1 MPSSVS
7 LPYVEPDLPP
17 VFLVP
22 ATRPLQWVARGL
34 RDVLAAPVPT
44 LLHGVIVALAGW
56 VAALLGAR
64 WPWLVPGAFSGFVLV
79 GPILVTGLYEASR
92 LIELGRRPTLAD
104 CVHAWRRGTRP
115 LVQLGVLLLVAAT
128 AWVAVSAL
136 LFALFVKAPVGDPVA
151 FLRYVVRGQGD
162 LLFLMWT
169 LLGGLG
175 AALVFAL
182 TAVSAPLMLERR
194 VGLRRALLT
203 SVRAVGDNPVATGLW
218 ASIIMLATLLSI
230 ATGMLGFVLSVP
242 VLGCAAWH
250 AYRDLVDSAA
260 LPLRH

>member
-17 VFLVP
+17 VFVVP
-22 ATRPLQWVARGL
+22 VTRPLHWLARGVH
-34 RDVLAAPVPT
+34 DVMSAPQPT
-44 LLHGVIVALAGW
+44 LLHGLIVALAGW
-56 VAALLGAR
+56 VAAALGAR

-79 GPILVTGLYEASR
+79 APILVTGLYEASR
-92 LIELGRRPTLAD
+92 LIELGRKPTLAD
-104 CVHAWRRGTRP
+104 CVGAWRRGTRP
-115 LVQLGVLLLVAAT
+115 LVQLGLLLLLAGT

-136 LFALFVKAPVGDPVA
+136 LFTLFVKAPLGDPVA

-175 AALVFAL
+175 AALIFAL

-203 SVRAVGDNPVATGLW
+203 SVRAVGDNPAATGLW
-218 ASIIMLATLLSI
+218 AAMIMLATLLSI
-230 ATGMLGFVLSVP
+230 LTGMLGFVLSVP